1 MDPLS
6 LLELRKDPRSPMI
19 VTREAT
25 YTRGDVLS
33 RASFMAGRIRES
45 GAHGAPVILNL
56 DAGVDFAA
64 GLVGCWLAG
73 SVPVLLDPLVR
84 HELVRAVD
92 ETGAGAVIRSPGS
105 QGMEIVT
112 RAPVITPSCETA
124 PLNDD
129 SVQID
134 DNAPLLYLFTSGS
147 TGAPALVP
155 KTFENLNVEYI
166 FLSNLLHSP
175 DRVATLAPWCHI
187 FGFILSFLLPV
198 RKGGL
203 CDLTAGISPRIV
215 LERAAAGILD
225 LVVAVP
231 AIYRVMIRL
240 LEKGQPAPS
249 RMECRFVSSGADLP
263 GRLRSR
269 FEDLT
274 GCSIVDL
281 YGSTEAGGIAYRE
294 DDGPWLYQPHAEC
307 RILDGGHLEVR
318 SPAVSVVSREEFYRI
333 GDLVRPVPGGFVLDG
348 RADDV
353 VKIGGRRI
361 SLDEIAREVES
372 CPGVERAAV
381 LARPVRGELR
391 ITACVTTSGRS
402 VTQQEIKTFVRSR
415 MADHKVPHVVYEM
428 ERFPTTA
435 AGKVDR
441 RELNRLIDEG
451 ESS

>member
-6 LLELRKDPRSPMI
+6 LLDLRKNLHSPVI
-19 VTREAT
+19 LTGEAT
-25 YTRGDVLS
+25 YTREDVLS
-33 RASFMAGRIRES
+33 RASFIAGQIREGGGS
-45 GAHGAPVILNL
+45 GAPVIVNL
-56 DAGVDFAA
+56 DAGVGFAA

-84 HELVRAVD
+84 HELDRAVD
-92 ETGAGAVIRSPGS
+92 ETGARAVIRSPGHQS
-105 QGMEIVT
+105 MEIVKKVQ
-112 RAPVITPSCETA
+112 VITPEHGTA
-124 PLNDD
+124 PLEDD
-129 SVQID
+129 STQIED
-134 DNAPLLYLFTSGS
+134 DAPLLYLFTSGS

-155 KTFENLNVEYI
+155 KTFENLNVEYE
-166 FLSNLLHSP
+166 FLSSLLHSP
-175 DRVATLAPWCHI
+175 HRVATLVPWCHI
-187 FGFILSFLLPV
+187 FGFILSFLLPI
-198 RKGGL
+198 RKGGV

-215 LERAAAGILD
+215 LERAAAGSLD

-240 LEKGQPAPS
+240 LENGQPAPS
-249 RMECRFVSSGADLP
+249 RMGCRFVSSGANLP

-281 YGSTEAGGIAYRE
+281 YGSTEAGGVAYKE
-294 DDGPWLYQPHAEC
+294 DDGPWLYQPHVES

-318 SPAVSVVSREEFYRI
+318 SPAVSVVSREDFYRL
-333 GDLVRPVPGGFVLDG
+333 GDLVRPVSGGFVLDG

-361 SLDEIAREVES
+361 SLNEIQREVES
-372 CPGVERAAV
+372 CPGVERAVV

-391 ITACVTTSGRS
+391 IAACVESSGAS
-402 VTQQEIKTFVRSR
+402 VTEQEIKTFVRGR
-415 MADHKVPHVVYEM
+415 MADHKVPSVVYEL

-451 ESS
+451 EQ

>member
-6 LLELRKDPRSPMI
+6 LLDLRKDPNSPMI
-19 VTREAT
+19 VTGEAT
-25 YTRGDVLS
+25 YTRGEVLS
-33 RASFMAGRIRES
+33 RASFIAERIVKGGAG
-45 GAHGAPVILNL
+45 GAPVIVNL
-56 DAGVDFAA
+56 DAGVGFAA

-84 HELVRAVD
+84 HELDRAVD
-92 ETGAGAVIRSPGS
+92 ETGAGAVIRNPGS
-105 QGMEIVT
+105 AGIEIAT
-112 RAPVITPSCETA
+112 RVPVITPNDETA
-124 PLNDD
+124 PLKDD
-129 SVQID
+129 CAQIED
-134 DNAPLLYLFTSGS
+134 DAPLLYLFTSGS

-155 KTFENLNVEYI
+155 KTFENLNVEYE
-166 FLSNLLHSP
+166 FLSNLFDSP
-175 DRVATLAPWCHI
+175 HRVATLVPWCHI

-198 RKGGL
+198 RKGGV

-215 LERAAAGILD
+215 LERAAAGMLD

-249 RMECRFVSSGADLP
+249 QMGCRFVSSGADLP

-281 YGSTEAGGIAYRE
+281 YGSTEAGGVAYRE
-294 DDGPWLYQPHAEC
+294 DNGPWLYQPHVES
-307 RILDGGHLEVR
+307 RILDGGHLEVK
-318 SPAVSVVSREEFYRI
+318 SPAVSVVSRENFYRL
-333 GDLVRPVPGGFVLDG
+333 GDLVRPMPGGFVLDG

-361 SLDEIAREVES
+361 SLDEITREVES
-372 CPGVERAAV
+372 CPGVERAVV

-391 ITACVTTSGRS
+391 ITACVESSGAR
-402 VTQQEIKTFVRSR
+402 VTGQEIKTFVRGR
-415 MADHKVPHVVYEM
+415 MADHKVPSVVYEL
-428 ERFPTTA
+428 ERIPTTA

-451 ESS
+451 EK